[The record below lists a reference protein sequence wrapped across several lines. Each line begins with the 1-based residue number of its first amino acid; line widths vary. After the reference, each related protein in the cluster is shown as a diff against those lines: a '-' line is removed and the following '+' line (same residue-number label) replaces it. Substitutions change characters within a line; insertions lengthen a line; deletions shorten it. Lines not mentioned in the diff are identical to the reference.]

1 MKTFKIV
8 LFTAVLTGF
17 ISCEER
23 SNYTDGESTLAIVES
38 VRIAGK
44 VAEIDHLMG
53 KIHVSLSGG
62 TNLGAL
68 PFEAKAPE
76 GISLNPSSGSTID
89 LTNGNELIVSN
100 GTTQKAYSI
109 SATLLP
115 SKIAFIGDG
124 ATLADI
130 SDDDVREAG
139 LWASQ
144 HYGAN
149 FIYIPY
155 DQLVDGALD
164 EVNVL
169 FYMHDAVGT
178 SDQPQAVLDRIN
190 VISKFF
196 VLGGKIVAG
205 SHGTG
210 LVEELGRDTSGLRT
224 IIGTGAG
231 GDNPDDWGIG
241 FVNNDLGSTLS
252 SGCTFNDAG
261 NVFVIDGGYKED
273 HNALWNL
280 GSLDDPKFASFA
292 STYNAE
298 VIAAWDWALGG
309 QGFGGIVLFNPSG
322 RFKGHFLALGIG
334 GMEWNMN
341 DGRTNAYAENVRAI
355 YRNAID
361 YLMAK

>member
-1 MKTFKIV
+1 MKTFKKIFF
-8 LFTAVLTGF
+8 LAMLTGF

-44 VAEIDHLMG
+44 VAEIDHLTG
-53 KIHVSLSGG
+53 GINVSLAGG

-68 PFEAKAPE
+68 SFEAKAPE
-76 GISLNPSSGSTID
+76 GITLNPASGSTID
-89 LTNGNELIVSN
+89 LSNGNELIVSN
-100 GTTQKAYSI
+100 GSSQKVYTIA
-109 SATLLP
+109 ATLLP
-115 SKIAFIGDG
+115 SKIAFVGDG
-124 ATLADI
+124 ATISEI

-149 FIYIPY
+149 FVYIPY
-155 DQLVDGALD
+155 NQLVEGSLD
-164 EVNVL
+164 EANVL

-178 SDQPQAVLDRIN
+178 SDQPQALLDRLN

-224 IIGTGAG
+224 IIGSGAG
-231 GDNPDDWGIG
+231 GDNPDVWGIG
-241 FVNNDLGSTLS
+241 FANTNLGNTLS
-252 SGCTFNDAG
+252 SGCTLNDSG

-280 GSLDDPKFASFA
+280 GSLDDPKFATFA
-292 STYNAE
+292 SNYDAE
-298 VIAAWDWALGG
+298 VVAAWDWAIEG

-334 GMEWNMN
+334 GMEWSMN
-341 DGRTNAYAENVRAI
+341 DGRTNAYAENVRTI